1 MKTLNDAIRAALLSL
16 AAMLLVLSFLPLN
29 VSSAP
34 SEQANA
40 AKEQDSQQKLIADL
54 EKSLTNSTLVGH
66 YTVSG
71 DHPAP
76 PTDERYDLGQVKH
89 LDGDLWSI
97 EVRIRYRDNDVKLPI
112 VVPIR
117 WAKDTPMICVDDLA
131 IPTLGTYTA
140 RVMIYRDHYA
150 GFWSGHGHG
159 GHLYGV
165 VKHDEKK
172 LDEKNESPKK
182 SGDDEK

>member
-1 MKTLNDAIRAALLSL
+1 MRRRLAHFLPAALTACGL
-16 AAMLLVLSFLPLN
+16 ATFLAVNAPLHADDAPKA
-29 VSSAP
+29 VS
-34 SEQANA
+34 
-40 AKEQDSQQKLIADL
+40 KETATPDRKKLIADL
-54 EKSLTNSTLVGH
+54 EKTLTNATLVGH

-71 DHPAP
+71 DHPEP

-97 EVRIRYRDNDVKLPI
+97 EVRIRYRDRDVKLPI

-117 WAKDTPMICVDDLA
+117 WAKDTPMICVDDLP

-150 GFWSGHGHG
+150 GFWTGHGHG

-165 VKHDEKK
+165 VKHDEKDK
-172 LDEKNESPKK
+172 KEKQSAEKK
-182 SGDDEK
+182 SGASK